1 MKVAV
6 TGASGHIG
14 NNVCRELLNR
24 GHQVTALVRQDT
36 TALNGLNVECISGDV
51 SDKDSLDILLH
62 DADAVCHVAGL
73 ISISGSQKGL
83 VQEINIRGT
92 ENVIESAIKNKVK
105 NMVHLSSVHA
115 HQSPGVDGV
124 MDEQSPYSTAKNSAY
139 DLSKATAEVLVI
151 NAREKGLST
160 TILNPTAVIGPSDF
174 KPSLTGKLIL
184 RLCKRQIP
192 ALTPLGFNWV
202 DVRDVS
208 WAVAESID
216 HGIENE
222 KMIISGNWHSF
233 AEFAKIVEQISGTKA
248 PRFVSPFW
256 LSKMGVPMISLYS
269 KIAQKEPLYT
279 YESIEVIQHG
289 CKNISSARAVELLNH
304 KARPLNE
311 TLRDSVAWF
320 KANNQL

>member
-202 DVRDVS
+202 DVRDVAR
-208 WAVAESID
+208 AVAESID
-216 HGIENE
+216 RKIENE

-256 LSKMGVPMISLYS
+256 LSKMGVPLISLHS
-269 KIAQKEPLYT
+269 KITRKEPLYT
-279 YESIEVIQHG
+279 FESLEVIQHG
-289 CKNISSARAVELLNH
+289 CKNICSARAVELLNY
-304 KARPLNE
+304 KGQPLNE
-311 TLRDSVAWF
+311 SLRDSVEWF
-320 KANNQL
+320 KANNYL